1 MAYPT
6 WLIPQIDAVPKRDSY
21 TCQICN
27 IRGGKLEMDH
37 IKEWCNYPELRL
49 NPDNCR
55 TLCHD
60 CHTET
65 DNYLSKAI
73 GKSHAI

>member
-6 WLIPQIDAVPKRDSY
+6 WLIPQIDAVPKRD
-21 TCQICN
+21 TLWICVCN
-27 IRGGKLEMDH
+27 I
-37 IKEWCNYPELRL
+37 
-49 NPDNCR
+49 
-55 TLCHD
+55 